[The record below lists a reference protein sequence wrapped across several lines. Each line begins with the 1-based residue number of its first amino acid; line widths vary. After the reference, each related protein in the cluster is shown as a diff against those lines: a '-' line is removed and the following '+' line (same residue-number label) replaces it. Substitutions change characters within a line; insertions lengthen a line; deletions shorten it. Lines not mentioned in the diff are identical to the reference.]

1 MLAELRERL
10 QGLGYQFAIP
20 EADGEAAEASEAAR
34 LEEVALRVALR
45 RALAYTQNICGLPE
59 PGLGVSVEWPDAWPT
74 VLREP
79 TLDLAAAY
87 FCRPVW
93 LCARTNWR
101 LCRW

>member
-45 RALAYTQNICGLPE
+45 RALAYTQNIA
-59 PGLGVSVEWPDAWPT
+59 V
-74 VLREP
+74 
-79 TLDLAAAY
+79 
-87 FCRPVW
+87 CRSRGW
-93 LCARTNWR
+93 A
-101 LCRW
+101 